1 MTLRKLAHA
10 TALTGATALA
20 ASAAMAQ
27 DSAQRIDDP
36 DIGTQVE
43 DLPEQEVDLPD
54 ADIDMPEIIAD
65 ADVEPTAPS
74 ELDLMGKT
82 LTEAEK
88 SLVAN
93 ILVEAGDG
101 ATLSTVDDHVVGE
114 VTETRGGAGGDHLVY
129 VDVRDEAGLA
139 AERLAFRASALSV
152 EQTGGLE
159 YAMTLEDLRRN
170 VAERVAAKKM

>member
-1 MTLRKLAHA
+1 MTFRKLAHA

-20 ASAAMAQ
+20 ASAGFAG

-36 DIGTQVE
+36 DIGTQTE
-43 DLPEQEVDLPD
+43 DLPEANVDLP
-54 ADIDMPEIIAD
+54 EIAD
-65 ADVEPTAPS
+65 NVDVEATAPS

-88 SLVAN
+88 SLVKN
-93 ILVEAGDG
+93 ILVEAENG
-101 ATLSTVDDHVVGE
+101 ATLSTVDDYVIGE
-114 VTETRGGAGGDHLVY
+114 VTDTLGNEGSDHLVY

-139 AERLAFRASALSV
+139 AQRLAFRASALSV
-152 EQTGGLE
+152 ETVGGLE

-170 VAERVAAKKM
+170 VADRMAAQKM